1 VKIAMLRNP
10 TLLDSTH
17 VLGVCAHTIVVQSVN
32 SIITNSID
40 LNVRGQRHLRPDS
53 ITTRTKKSKTK
64 NKKKKKKSYTHILC
78 MIFFQQIL

>member
-1 VKIAMLRNP
+1 MLRNP

-17 VLGVCAHTIVVQSVN
+17 VLGVCAHTIVVHSVN
-32 SIITNSID
+32 AIITNSID

-53 ITTRTKKSKTK
+53 ITTRTQKIK
-64 NKKKKKKSYTHILC
+64 NEKQEKREKSYTHILC